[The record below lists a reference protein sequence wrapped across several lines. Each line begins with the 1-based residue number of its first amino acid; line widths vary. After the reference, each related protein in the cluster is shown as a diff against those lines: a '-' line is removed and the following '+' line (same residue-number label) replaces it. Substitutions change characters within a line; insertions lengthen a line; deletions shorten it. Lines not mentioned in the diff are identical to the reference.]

1 MSRLCDQ
8 VRARDGRVLALRC
21 ARCGALFINHPA
33 GTAWR
38 AHTDHTWTHVDD
50 ARALT
55 TTHGGDPR

>member
-8 VRARDGRVLALRC
+8 VRAR
-21 ARCGALFINHPA
+21 CGALFLNHPA

-55 TTHGGDPR
+55 TTHGGEQR